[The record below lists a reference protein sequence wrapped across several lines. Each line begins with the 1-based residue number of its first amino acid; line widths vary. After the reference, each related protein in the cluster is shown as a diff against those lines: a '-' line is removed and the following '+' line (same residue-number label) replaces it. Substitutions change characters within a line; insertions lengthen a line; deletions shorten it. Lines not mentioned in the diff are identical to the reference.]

1 MGFNIVDTNVFY
13 STFTNV
19 FVIFVT
25 FFYVFNVLKV
35 FLNVFF
41 TSMVRGVNPYGT
53 GGTRPPQY
61 LDRGGHDHE
70 CPPPIFLE

>member
-1 MGFNIVDTNVFY
+1 MTAA
-13 STFTNV
+13 
-19 FVIFVT
+19 
-25 FFYVFNVLKV
+25 
-35 FLNVFF
+35 LNNEAAWH
-41 TSMVRGVNPYGT
+41 TSMAGIWNYAQSVASRGVDPYGT